1 MIWLL
6 IFILSVIVF
15 LVTDGRHFKKLYLPG
30 LTLSLLGLG
39 TEFVGQTLG
48 YWRTEK
54 EIIEIAR
61 APFFLIGAYFF
72 CGMLI
77 ARFNPRRI
85 AYRLLF
91 LAILVVS
98 SSALEQVLVRLGYV
112 RWVNMHILACLLLH
126 TVVLS
131 IVMLVA
137 QRK

>member
-1 MIWLL
+1 MIWVL
-6 IFILSVIVF
+6 IFILSVTVF
-15 LVTDGRHFKKLYLPG
+15 LVTNGWHFKKLYLPG

-39 TEFVGQTLG
+39 TEFAGQTLG
-48 YWRTEK
+48 YWQTEK

-61 APFFLIGAYFF
+61 APLFLIGAYFF

-85 AYRLLF
+85 VYRLLF
-91 LAILVVS
+91 LAVLVVS
-98 SSALEQVLVRLGYV
+98 SSALEHVLIGLGYV

>member
-15 LVTDGRHFKKLYLPG
+15 LVTGGRHFRSLYLPG
-30 LTLSLLGLG
+30 VTLSLLGLM

-61 APFFLIGAYFF
+61 APLFLIGAYFF

-77 ARFNPRRI
+77 ARFNPRRLLH
-85 AYRLLF
+85 RLL
-91 LAILVVS
+91 LLLILVLS

-126 TVVLS
+126 TAVLS